1 MSEKEKSTLFSS
13 EEQKSVE
20 DIAEFLIQ
28 TGQKLKEQ
36 GFFTLSQDDQQVEIR
51 PEGATTL
58 ELKYK
63 VKKESKHKFEIE
75 IEWKEGA
82 AGRSCGKV
90 RNS

>member
-1 MSEKEKSTLFSS
+1 MSGKDKNTMFSS

-36 GFFTLSQDDQQVEIR
+36 GYFTLSQEDQQVEIR
-51 PEGATTL
+51 PEGAATL

-75 IEWKEGA
+75 IEWKEGVA
-82 AGRSCGKV
+82 DRPCGKV
-90 RNS
+90 RIR